1 MINLIGHDN
10 EINFINKNL
19 LNNNLH
25 NSILVHG
32 PKGIGKR
39 KFINKLITNI
49 FTHKNI
55 NNIEHHLNLFS
66 KSSHPNIRVL
76 EREIDTKAKKLKT
89 YITIEQIRNIK
100 TFVNETSSISDFPKI
115 VIVDSADDFN
125 INSSNS
131 FLKTLEE
138 PNNNTFIF
146 LISHQLS
153 SLLPTIRSRCI
164 KIKLNSLIYENF
176 KKVLINNIDNI
187 EEKEDEIKLLF
198 EITNGSPGESI
209 LLYDNDLFNLFD
221 LTIKCITKEISFSN
235 HTYLTDLL
243 VKLNNDQFKNYLF
256 ILKSVLIILKKF
268 KHNYYKSSELI
279 SKKIDNLRETSQLIS
294 NKNIIARLEFLIKN
308 ENDLFIYNLD
318 KRIFMLNFLNT

>member
-1 MINLIGHDN
+1 
-10 EINFINKNL
+10 
-19 LNNNLH
+19 
-25 NSILVHG
+25 
-32 PKGIGKR
+32 
-39 KFINKLITNI
+39 
-49 FTHKNI
+49 
-55 NNIEHHLNLFS
+55 
-66 KSSHPNIRVL
+66 
-76 EREIDTKAKKLKT
+76 
-89 YITIEQIRNIK
+89 
-100 TFVNETSSISDFPKI
+100 NETSSISDFPKI

-221 LTIKCITKEISFSN
+221 LTIKCITKEISSSN

-294 NKNIIARLEFLIKN
+294 
-308 ENDLFIYNLD
+308 
-318 KRIFMLNFLNT
+318 